1 MIVLQTKRLAS
12 YDPETRAKR
21 VFLLLPSA
29 WLPYRATGTQ
39 SVCLR
44 HHNKVTDPHVT
55 SFTQQVVLWVLLIFE
70 GDLPLGARET
80 SALVFFLLMDAKISS
95 PLG

>member
-1 MIVLQTKRLAS
+1 MTQK
-12 YDPETRAKR
+12 PGPKG
-21 VFLLLPSA
+21 FFFCCLLPGS
-29 WLPYRATGTQ
+29 PTGQ
-39 SVCLR
+39 HGPNPCLR